1 MPAAPVS
8 IAIRICRAR
17 ALDTRTTQAAA
28 TPAPLPPLTGA
39 LLLLLTAT
47 IFASNHVAARLAFDH
62 GTSVATA
69 VAVRSATTVIVVLCL
84 LRATGTSLRL
94 PRATLARAFLIGLL
108 LSVQSY
114 CLYAAV
120 ARLPVAL
127 ALLTFNTFPLLLA
140 AISWL
145 IGGQRPGR
153 RTLIA
158 MPVILL
164 GLTLALNVL
173 GIGAERPGAAATGVD
188 GGLASHWSTMS
199 AGVGFALTASTAFA
213 LALYLTTRW
222 LGSVD
227 GRLRAMLTMATVGVV
242 VLVVGALAGM
252 LGLVGNATNA
262 TSAAGAAGFAVSAGS
277 AFALP
282 NAPVGWLGLAL
293 LSILY
298 TTAFTTLFALL
309 PRLGAVN
316 NAPILNFEPIA
327 ALILASQIL
336 GQQVLPIQ
344 IGGALLVI
352 GAIVFLTTGSR
363 R

>member
-1 MPAAPVS
+1 MRPLDNRAPKS
-8 IAIRICRAR
+8 
-17 ALDTRTTQAAA
+17 AA
-28 TPAPLPPLTGA
+28 TPAPLPPLTGV

-47 IFASNHVAARLAFDH
+47 VFASNHVAARVAFDH

-94 PRATLARAFLIGLL
+94 PRATLGRAVMIGLL

-127 ALLTFNTFPLLLA
+127 ALLTFNTFPILLA
-140 AISWL
+140 TISWL
-145 IGGQRPGR
+145 LGGQRPGR

-158 MPVILL
+158 MPVILV

-173 GIGAERPGAAATGVD
+173 GIGVEPPVTPGDPGSAAGAAATIG
-188 GGLASHWSTMS
+188 SRWSELS
-199 AGVGFALTASTAFA
+199 AGVGFALAASSTFA

-222 LGSVD
+222 LGGVD
-227 GRLRAMLTMATVGVV
+227 GRLRALLTMATVGVV
-242 VLVVGALAGM
+242 VLVAGALAG
-252 LGLVGNATNA
+252 LAGLAGD
-262 TSAAGAAGFAVSAGS
+262 AAREASGGAAGGAGS

-282 NAPVGWLGLAL
+282 DAPLGWLGLVL
-293 LSILY
+293 LSLLY
-298 TTAFTTLFALL
+298 TAAFTTLFAIL

-327 ALILASQIL
+327 ALVLASQIL
-336 GQQVLPIQ
+336 GQTVLPIQ
-344 IGGALLVI
+344 IAGALLVI
-352 GAIVFLTTGSR
+352 GAIVFLTTGPR

>member
-1 MPAAPVS
+1 MATPNMAAPNPGRCLIRAVRSARRAHHLDTLKPAA
-8 IAIRICRAR
+8 A
-17 ALDTRTTQAAA
+17 
-28 TPAPLPPLTGA
+28 PAPLPPLAGV
-39 LLLLLTAT
+39 LLLLLVA
-47 IFASNHVAARLAFDH
+47 IVFASNHVAARLAFDH

-69 VAVRSATTVIVVLCL
+69 VAVRSATTVVVVLGL
-84 LRATGTSLRL
+84 LRSTGTSLRL
-94 PRATLARAFLIGLL
+94 PAITLRRAMLIGLL

-173 GIGAERPGAAATGVD
+173 GIGAGPAGGAAADSTAAAG
-188 GGLASHWSTMS
+188 SHWSRMS
-199 AGVGFALTASTAFA
+199 AGVGFAFTASATFA
-213 LALYLTTRW
+213 LALFLTTRW
-222 LGSVD
+222 LGGVD
-227 GRLRAMLTMATVGVV
+227 GRLRALLTMATVGTV
-242 VLVVGALAGM
+242 VLVGGWLAGL
-252 LGLVGNATNA
+252 LGL
-262 TSAAGAAGFAVSAGS
+262 AGDGDGGTAS

-282 NAPVGWLGLAL
+282 DAPAGWIGLAL
-293 LSILY
+293 LSLLY
-298 TTAFTTLFALL
+298 TAAFTTLFAIL

-327 ALILASQIL
+327 ALVLASQIL
-336 GQQVLPIQ
+336 GQKVLPIQ
-344 IGGALLVI
+344 IAGALLVI
-352 GAIVFLTTGSR
+352 GAIVFLTTGQR

>member
-252 LGLVGNATNA
+252 LGL
-262 TSAAGAAGFAVSAGS
+262 
-277 AFALP
+277 
-282 NAPVGWLGLAL
+282 AL

-352 GAIVFLTTGSR
+352 GAIVFLTTGPR

>member
-1 MPAAPVS
+1 MS
-8 IAIRICRAR
+8 IRDGGRRPTPQPDPQPDPFAGPRP
-17 ALDTRTTQAAA
+17 LDKPESAAA
-28 TPAPLPPLTGA
+28 PAPLPPLAGV
-39 LLLLLTAT
+39 LLLLLVAT
-47 IFASNHVAARLAFDH
+47 VFASNHVAARLAFDH

-69 VAVRSATTVIVVLCL
+69 VAVRSVTTVVVVLGL
-84 LRATGTSLRL
+84 LRSTGTSLRL
-94 PRATLARAFLIGLL
+94 PAPTLRRAILIGLL

-164 GLTLALNVL
+164 GLTLALNVT
-173 GIGAERPGAAATGVD
+173 GVGADPAGNARGAAGT
-188 GGLASHWSTMS
+188 HWSPTMS
-199 AGVGFALTASTAFA
+199 AGVAFALTASSTFA
-213 LALYLTTRW
+213 LALFLTTRW
-222 LGSVD
+222 LGGVD
-227 GRLRAMLTMATVGVV
+227 GRLRALLTMATVGTV
-242 VLVVGALAGM
+242 VLVVGWLAGR
-252 LGLVGNATNA
+252 LGLAD
-262 TSAAGAAGFAVSAGS
+262 GAAGGIGS

-282 NAPVGWLGLAL
+282 DAPAGWLGLAL
-293 LSILY
+293 LSLLY
-298 TTAFTTLFALL
+298 TAAFTTLFALL

-316 NAPILNFEPIA
+316 NAPVLNFEPIA
-327 ALILASQIL
+327 ALVLASQIL
-336 GQQVLPIQ
+336 GQKVLPIQ
-344 IGGALLVI
+344 IAGAFLVI
-352 GAIVFLTTGSR
+352 GAIVFLTTGPR